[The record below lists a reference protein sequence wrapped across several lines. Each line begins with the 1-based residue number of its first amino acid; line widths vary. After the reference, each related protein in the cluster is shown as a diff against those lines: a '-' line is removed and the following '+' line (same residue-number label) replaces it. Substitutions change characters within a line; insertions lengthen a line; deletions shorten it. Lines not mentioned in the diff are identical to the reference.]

1 MSPHPTHR
9 KILKVAV
16 HAVIVIGLYLAFSFA
31 MYLGLQASPAYG
43 NAAVVVAIALV
54 ALYIYFGFV
63 RK

>member
-1 MSPHPTHR
+1 MSPHPAHR
-9 KILKVAV
+9 KILKVAA
-16 HAVIVIGLYLAFSFA
+16 HTVIIIGLYLAFSFA

-43 NAAVVVAIALV
+43 NAAVVIAIALV